1 MGAWIEIW
9 IQPDFFSGSTVAP
22 LVGAW
27 IEIPMHQA
35 HLASGFPSLP
45 LWERG
50 LKFSFLLGVE
60 MSVRVAPLVGA
71 WIEIGFYGRDL
82 PDLKS
87 LPLWERGLKYLY
99 RIQAN
104 ILIGSLPLWERVLKF
119 MRIWFLLPA
128 MLVAPLVGAWIEII
142 SIKAEIFYSMVAPLV
157 GAWIEIFPYSL
168 HSPEFIV
175 APLVGAWIEIGLFIP
190 FAHPLPSRSPCGSV
204 D

>member
-1 MGAWIEIW
+1 
-9 IQPDFFSGSTVAP
+9 
-22 LVGAW
+22 
-27 IEIPMHQA
+27 
-35 HLASGFPSLP
+35 
-45 LWERG
+45 
-50 LKFSFLLGVE
+50 
-60 MSVRVAPLVGA
+60 
-71 WIEIGFYGRDL
+71 
-82 PDLKS
+82 
-87 LPLWERGLKYLY
+87 
-99 RIQAN
+99 
-104 ILIGSLPLWERVLKF
+104 

-175 APLVGAWIEIGLFIP
+175 APLVGAWIEIWYTPRSFPAWAHVAPLVGAWIEIGLFIP

>member
-1 MGAWIEIW
+1 
-9 IQPDFFSGSTVAP
+9 
-22 LVGAW
+22 
-27 IEIPMHQA
+27 
-35 HLASGFPSLP
+35 
-45 LWERG
+45 
-50 LKFSFLLGVE
+50 

-104 ILIGSLPLWERVLKF
+104 ILIGSLPLWERGLKF

>member
-1 MGAWIEIW
+1 M
-9 IQPDFFSGSTVAP
+9 
-22 LVGAW
+22 
-27 IEIPMHQA
+27 
-35 HLASGFPSLP
+35 
-45 LWERG
+45 
-50 LKFSFLLGVE
+50 KFSFLLGVE

-104 ILIGSLPLWERVLKF
+104 ILIGSLPLWERGLKF

-128 MLVAPLVGAWIEII
+128 ML
-142 SIKAEIFYSMVAPLV
+142 
-157 GAWIEIFPYSL
+157 
-168 HSPEFIV
+168 V

>member
-1 MGAWIEIW
+1 
-9 IQPDFFSGSTVAP
+9 
-22 LVGAW
+22 
-27 IEIPMHQA
+27 MHQA

-104 ILIGSLPLWERVLKF
+104 ILIGSLPLWERGLKF
-119 MRIWFLLPA
+119 FRTVSTRQNLSSLPLWERGLKLVYSSLLLILSP
-128 MLVAPLVGAWIEII
+128 VAPLVGAWIEICLCWM
-142 SIKAEIFYSMVAPLV
+142 S
-157 GAWIEIFPYSL
+157 
-168 HSPEFIV
+168 
-175 APLVGAWIEIGLFIP
+175 
-190 FAHPLPSRSPCGSV
+190 
-204 D
+204 